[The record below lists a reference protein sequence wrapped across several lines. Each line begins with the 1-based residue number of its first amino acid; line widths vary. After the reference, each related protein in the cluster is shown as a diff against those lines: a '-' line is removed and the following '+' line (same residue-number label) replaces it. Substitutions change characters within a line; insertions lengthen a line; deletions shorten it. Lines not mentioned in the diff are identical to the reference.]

1 MGRQRCQRKLEDRQA
16 PSAGRHGPT
25 PHTDGREHPTSLEP
39 IAHAILTLQR
49 TAGNAAVATALEGRA
64 ALDSSRAIVQRQP
77 KDKKPPPPPQ
87 WVKDAQAVFTKEF
100 PTLKGVVI
108 KNFADLNKTL
118 QQSHFAG
125 WTQSKTEIYIKDPG
139 KPSDPKQPAPPKA
152 QQAMFVRYVLEHESE
167 HVRQFTNP
175 GGPPKTWEQMLLF
188 EKAAYEKDRLWL
200 KGAGANIITDE
211 GVFDTIEEA
220 ADKNVIDITAL
231 LDGAKSLT
239 GAAREKALHQGMIS
253 KNLLPAGT
261 DPDPAKLYK
270 QPTP

>member
-1 MGRQRCQRKLEDRQA
+1 MGRQRCQRKLEDRQS
-16 PSAGRHGPT
+16 PSVGRHGPT
-25 PHTDGREHPTSLEP
+25 PQTDSHEQRPTLLEP
-39 IAHAILTLQR
+39 LAHAVLTLQR
-49 TAGNAAVATALEGRA
+49 TAGNAAVATVLGGRGA
-64 ALDSSRAIVQRQP
+64 VDATRAIVQRQP
-77 KDKKPPPPPQ
+77 KGKQPRQPQ

-125 WTQSKTEIYIKDPG
+125 WTQSKTEIYIKDPS
-139 KPSDPKQPAPPKA
+139 KPADPKEPAPSKA
-152 QQAMFVRYVLEHESE
+152 QQAMFVRYILEHEAE
-167 HVRQFTNP
+167 HVRQFINP
-175 GGPPKTWEQMLLF
+175 GGPPTKWEQMLLF

-220 ADKNVIDITAL
+220 ADKNVMDITAM
-231 LDGAKSLT
+231 LDAAKTLT
-239 GAAREKALHQGMIS
+239 GAAREKALYQAMMS
-253 KNLLPAGT
+253 KKLIPAGA

-270 QPTP
+270 QPAP